1 MATTPSLAERISG
14 LELYLAAFAAPGQ
27 RVSVSGDT
35 VKDMLA
41 YLRELEAAARDVV
54 ERSIFTPPVGPFVD
68 GYYMVGRQDFDTL
81 RRLVVK
87 EEGRG

>member
-1 MATTPSLAERISG
+1 MATTSSLAERISG

-35 VKDMLA
+35 VKDLLA
-41 YLRELEAAARDVV
+41 YLRELEAAAKDAT
-54 ERSIFTPPVGPFVD
+54 ERAVYVPPPSSALD
-68 GYYMVGRQDFDTL
+68 GYYMVGRMDMNTL

-87 EEGRG
+87 E